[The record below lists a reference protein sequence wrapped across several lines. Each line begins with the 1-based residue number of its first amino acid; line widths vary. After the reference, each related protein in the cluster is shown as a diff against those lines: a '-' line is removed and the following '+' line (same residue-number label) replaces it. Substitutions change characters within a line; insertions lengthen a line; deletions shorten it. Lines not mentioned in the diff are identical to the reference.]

1 MTSQVTL
8 VLIVDVMELS
18 VQEVQVRAVSVVI
31 ASVNTFQFTI
41 VTFSVDFRIGFT
53 FYISTYSLLNIYNVS
68 LRSKNNHL

>member
-31 ASVNTFQFTI
+31 ASIDFFQLTI

-53 FYISTYSLLNIYNVS
+53 FYTSTY
-68 LRSKNNHL
+68 